1 MFEKTTD
8 SEKEINIAAN
18 PFRADKGSAKAVIG
32 NGVKIKG
39 ELNDVDELQ
48 IDGHAD
54 ITVEAKNLFVGGTGT
69 LKGTITTDNLDVW
82 GKVEGDVKVNGTLT
96 VQDHGEISGN
106 IEYQELQIKLGGR
119 IKGDVKSL
127 DKIKK
132 LSEVNVTSLQETE
145 ERAVKK

>member
-1 MFEKTTD
+1 MFDKTKD
-8 SEKEINIAAN
+8 SEKETSIPAN
-18 PFRADKGSAKAVIG
+18 PFRAAKGSAKVVIG

-39 ELNDVDELQ
+39 ELNDADEVQ

-54 ITVEAKNLFVGGTGT
+54 ITIETKNLFVGGTGT
-69 LKGTITTDNLDVW
+69 LKGNIVTDNLDVW
-82 GKVEGDVKVNGTLT
+82 GKVEGEVKVNGTLT
-96 VQDHGEISGN
+96 VQDAGEISGN

-132 LSEVNVTSLQETE
+132 LSEATEASVTPLQET
-145 ERAVKK
+145 AVKK